1 MQGHLPG
8 ESTTVPGLNASLTV
22 VGAIGASDV
31 LGRGGGDGGGPAVV
45 VFLVLKTRGGNGVG
59 LLRLREL

>member
-1 MQGHLPG
+1 M
-8 ESTTVPGLNASLTV
+8 PGLNASLTV

-31 LGRGGGDGGGPAVV
+31 LARGGGDGGGGPTVV

-59 LLRLREL
+59 LLRLREM